1 LPSLLSRTD
10 VFEKVGDNER
20 FGGEVV
26 LTRRA
31 DTKRYYVIEMGKAF
45 PICHAFIIFSI
56 FTLFIQDQAASSFF
70 RRRSSVKA

>member
-10 VFEKVGDNER
+10 VLEKIGDNER

-26 LTRRA
+26 FTRRV

-45 PICHAFIIFSI
+45 PICHAFIIFS
-56 FTLFIQDQAASSFF
+56 LLIQNQAASSFF
-70 RRRSSVKA
+70 SRCSSVKA